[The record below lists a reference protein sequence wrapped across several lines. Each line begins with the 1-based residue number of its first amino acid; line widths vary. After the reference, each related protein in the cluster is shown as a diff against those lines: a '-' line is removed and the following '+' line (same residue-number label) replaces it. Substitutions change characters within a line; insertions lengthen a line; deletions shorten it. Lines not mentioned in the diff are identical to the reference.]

1 MSVYVFLGPT
11 LPPGEARRYLDAEYL
26 PPVSQGDVLRLLDRR
41 PTAIA
46 IIDGYFELVPAVWH
60 KEILL
65 ALESGVHVFGAAS
78 MGALRAAELDVFGV
92 KGIGQIYKWYA
103 SGYLEDDD
111 EVAVVHGPAD
121 QGYRELSDAMVNVRD
136 RCLSAAKKGIVTKR
150 VSREFIEI
158 AKALFYP
165 ERRWPRILA
174 DARGAKVAERD
185 IRAMEAYLKNQKT
198 PALKARDAVALLRHV
213 AAVMKRAPKPFRP
226 RVRTERTTYIG
237 KLLAEIALPS
247 VSGPDQLSGDDR
259 VKELALL
266 RVLIA
271 REALHDGHQVNDED
285 AQEIEDALRRE
296 LGLLTA
302 AETAQW
308 IARTGLSSDDFD
320 EWMRDEALAEK
331 LRLRLHNA
339 IMLQAQTEGRRLR
352 ARAIAE
358 SWNSSTDESVQPGRV
373 KRAMSPTSG

>member
-11 LPPGEARRYLDAEYL
+11 LPQGEARRYLDAEYL

-78 MGALRAAELDVFGV
+78 MGALRAAELDVFGM

-111 EVAVVHGPAD
+111 EVAVGHGPAD

-136 RCLSAAKKGIVTKR
+136 RCLAAAQNRIVTKPAAR
-150 VSREFIEI
+150 QFIEI

-165 ERRWPRILA
+165 ERRWPRILT
-174 DARGAKVAERD
+174 DARASVAGRD
-185 IRAMEAYLKNQKT
+185 IRAMEAYLQKVKT
-198 PALKARDAVALLRHV
+198 PPLKARDAVALLRHV
-213 AAVMKRAPKPFRP
+213 AAVMKRAPKRFRP
-226 RVRTERTTYIG
+226 SVRTERTKYIG
-237 KLLAEIALPS
+237 TLLAEVALPP
-247 VSGPDQLSGDDR
+247 VSGPDQLSDGDR
-259 VKELALL
+259 VNELALL
-266 RVLIA
+266 RVLMA
-271 REALHDGHQVNDED
+271 REALHAGHQVNDED
-285 AQEIEDALRRE
+285 AQAIEDALRRE
-296 LGLLTA
+296 LGLLSA

-308 IARTGLSSDDFD
+308 VARAGLSSEDFD
-320 EWMRDEALAEK
+320 TWMRDEALAAK
-331 LRLRLHNA
+331 LRHRFHSA
-339 IMLQAQTEGRRLR
+339 ILQQATTEGRRLR
-352 ARAIAE
+352 ARALAE
-358 SWNSSTDESVQPGRV
+358 TST
-373 KRAMSPTSG
+373 RAPTS